1 MATIPGGNSFDSEFM
16 TNMKGPVRY
25 SGGRVLYT
33 GRINRSAFAAWCDSP
48 KGQLVLGQIVG
59 RMRFRL
65 FGTMRARRQVRRE
78 LTGAA
83 RSEAVV
89 VALQRELDVYLAR
102 LNTFVLARD
111 LPRVSVDLYR
121 LVVIP
126 RLFANGAIYRR
137 IAATLDRHAAFASQH
152 GRQSLRDWF
161 ILTVIEAVETAVM
174 QARPSPKRSLSAGD
188 GWIIVGVNDQFE
200 WRVAFDGPAWPGH
213 YYVLELE
220 RLPITRAFR
229 KAAAEAIT
237 RLETSLPSL
246 SRLQRNEILREAA
259 QSMEQR
265 LARA

>member
-1 MATIPGGNSFDSEFM
+1 MATIRGRHPFDSESM
-16 TNMKGPVRY
+16 TIMKGPVRY
-25 SGGRVLYT
+25 SQGRVHYT
-33 GRINRSAFAAWCDSP
+33 GRIDRAAFAAWCESS
-48 KGQLVLGQIVG
+48 KGRAVLDEIVSH
-59 RMRFRL
+59 MRFGL
-65 FGTMRARRQVRRE
+65 FGTMRARKRVRRE
-78 LTGAA
+78 LIRAA

-89 VALQRELDVYLAR
+89 AGLQRELDAYLAR
-102 LNTFVLARD
+102 LNMFVLARD
-111 LPRVSVDLYR
+111 LPRVGVDLYR

-126 RLFANGAIYRR
+126 RLFANGATYRR
-137 IAATLDRHAAFASQH
+137 ISTALDRHPAFATQN

-161 ILTVIEAVETAVM
+161 ILTVIDGIEAAVM
-174 QARPSPKRSLSAGD
+174 QARPSLKRWLPAGD

-229 KAAAEAIT
+229 KAATEGIT
-237 RLETSLPSL
+237 RLEASLPSL